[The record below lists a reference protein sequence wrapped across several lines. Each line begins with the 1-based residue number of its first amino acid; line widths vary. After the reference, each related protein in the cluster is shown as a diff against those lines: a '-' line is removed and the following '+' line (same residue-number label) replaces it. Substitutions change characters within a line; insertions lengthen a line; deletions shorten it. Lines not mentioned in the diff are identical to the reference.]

1 MSALS
6 RKRIL
11 PYAVAALVV
20 VAVGVWSLRSSGSG
34 DGVPI
39 PAWTSA
45 TEGSGGASDQAG
57 WTESDPGGASGNPAG
72 GSDVASFV
80 STSTT
85 MPPPLF
91 VQVAGAVQRPGVY
104 EVQPGARVFQ
114 VLLMAGGMTAEA
126 DGEAVPLAAEVGDG
140 VCIRVPRIG
149 ETMVGPILQGS
160 AAPAGGGRSGSS
172 TTGPIS
178 LSTATEAE
186 LDTLPGVGPK
196 TAQRIIAYRVE
207 NGPFVSVDQLEEVS
221 GIGAAT
227 VERLRDLVVP

>member
-1 MSALS
+1 M
-6 RKRIL
+6 
-11 PYAVAALVV
+11 AALVV

-45 TEGSGGASDQAG
+45 IDGSGASEPAG
-57 WTESDPGGASGNPAG
+57 WTESDPGGASNDPG
-72 GSDVASFV
+72 GASGVAAPL

-85 MPPPLF
+85 APPPLF

-114 VLLMAGGMTAEA
+114 VLLMAGGMTPEA
-126 DGEAVPLAAEVGDG
+126 DGEAVPLAAEVSDG
-140 VCIRVPRIG
+140 ACIRVPRIG
-149 ETMVGPILQGS
+149 ETMAGPILQAS

-172 TTGPIS
+172 TTAPIS

-196 TAQRIIAYRVE
+196 TAQLIIAYRVE

-221 GIGAAT
+221 GIGPAT